1 MPDVS
6 VAVIVKGTSR
16 LERFQK
22 AHPWVLTTEAP
33 APRALATACMS
44 EHEDDVSQWCRA
56 SAASKEQPERTSH
69 SQANGSD
76 SEMAQVL
83 AQNGMMASLQH
94 VKDLSCT
101 VARLQCLPSRTGSSN
116 ARRSCKCMPPLLN
129 RTREA
134 MLARRHEAL
143 CS

>member
-44 EHEDDVSQWCRA
+44 EHEDDVSQCCRA
-56 SAASKEQPERTSH
+56 SAASKEQPARAIRKPTVLT
-69 SQANGSD
+69 ARWLRCLRK
-76 SEMAQVL
+76 MA
-83 AQNGMMASLQH
+83 
-94 VKDLSCT
+94 
-101 VARLQCLPSRTGSSN
+101 
-116 ARRSCKCMPPLLN
+116 
-129 RTREA
+129 
-134 MLARRHEAL
+134 
-143 CS
+143 